1 MAKVKPIPDEYP
13 QVTPYLVVDGAGPA
27 VAFYQSVFGATE
39 RVRMPAPGDK
49 IGHCELA
56 IGDSLIMLADEF
68 PEMDQRSPKAIGGSP
83 VTISVYVEDVD
94 DVFDRAVKAGAK
106 ALRPVEDQFYGDRS
120 GQFEDPFGHRWNV
133 ASHIEDVDPDE
144 MGRRVAEM
152 MGGAGGPS

>member
-13 QVTPYLVVDGAGPA
+13 QVTPYLSVDGAGA
-27 VAFYQSVFGATE
+27 AIGFYVTVFGATE
-39 RVRMPAPGDK
+39 RMRMPGPDGK
-49 IGHCELA
+49 IGHCELQ
-56 IGDSLIMLADEF
+56 IGDAMIMVADEF
-68 PEMDQRSPKAIGGSP
+68 PGMGAPSPRTVGGTP

-133 ASHIEDVDPDE
+133 ATHVEDVPPDE
-144 MGRRVAEM
+144 MAKRVEQA
-152 MGGAGGPS
+152 MGGG